1 MNLLPFIKTLNLM
14 LRFSLELF
22 ALGSLAYWGF
32 QTGKGSM
39 RVLLSIGAP
48 LIIAVFWGI
57 FGSPRSYVQLSTPI
71 HILLELLIFGLPS
84 VALYTSGK
92 HSLALIYIT
101 IAIIN
106 RILMYMW
113 QQQRH

>member
-1 MNLLPFIKTLNLM
+1 MNLLYFIKTLNLM

-39 RVLLSIGAP
+39 RVLLTIGAP
-48 LIIAVFWGI
+48 LIIAVVWGI
-57 FGSPRSYVQLSTPI
+57 FGSPRSYVQLSTPM
-71 HILLELLIFGLPS
+71 HILLELLVFGLPS
-84 VALYTSGK
+84 VALYTSGN
-92 HSLALIYIT
+92 HSLALIYIFT

-106 RILMYMW
+106 RILMYIW
-113 QQQRH
+113 QQQ